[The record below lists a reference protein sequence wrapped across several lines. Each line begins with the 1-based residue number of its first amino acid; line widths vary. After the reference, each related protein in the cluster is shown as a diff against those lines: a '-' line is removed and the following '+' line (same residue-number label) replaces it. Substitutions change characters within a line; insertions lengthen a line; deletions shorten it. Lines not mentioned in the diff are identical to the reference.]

1 MEHNDAHRLCV
12 MSSAPP
18 PIKAVRPIALVREFH
33 AGRGDVDDAVLA
45 NALHIETDAGERLA
59 SLPALLRRFGN
70 QHLAFSSTTF
80 RELREIF
87 RAVTPGSN
95 EIFGDAGAGYGHVVF
110 YGACVAPCRFRA
122 IEILP
127 ARCAAMRRSARR
139 LGLRNVEI
147 VRADAQTQSYDDLA
161 YLFVNSP
168 FFPDAARAFIAKLKS
183 SRRRAPMVIAVNNIV
198 AALRDD
204 GDFIEIDRGLDIAA
218 YRFGIFRLAR
228 DC

>member
-1 MEHNDAHRLCV
+1 
-12 MSSAPP
+12 MSSVKPP
-18 PIKAVRPIALVREFH
+18 LKANRRNALVREFH
-33 AGRGDVDDAVLA
+33 AGSCDVEDAVLTT
-45 NALHIETDAGERLA
+45 ALHIETDADERLA

-70 QHLAFSSTTF
+70 QHLAFSSMTF

-87 RAVTPGSN
+87 HAVTPGNN
-95 EIFGDAGAGYGHVVF
+95 EIFGDVGAGYGHVVF

-147 VRADAQTQSYDDLA
+147 IRADAQSQNYDDLA

-168 FFPDAARAFIAKLKS
+168 FFPDAARQFIAKLKS
-183 SRRRAPMVIAVNNIV
+183 SRRRTPTVIAVNNIV

-204 GDFIEIDRGLDIAA
+204 GDFTEIDRGVDIAS
-218 YRFGIFRLAR
+218 YRFGIFRLGR
-228 DC
+228 

>member
-12 MSSAPP
+12 MSSTQPP
-18 PIKAVRPIALVREFH
+18 RKALRPIALVREFH

-45 NALHIETDAGERLA
+45 NALHIESDAGERLT
-59 SLPALLRRFGN
+59 SLPRLLRRFGN
-70 QHLAFSSTTF
+70 QHIEFSSMTF
-80 RELREIF
+80 HELRRIF
-87 RAVTPGSN
+87 RAVTPGKN

-147 VRADAQTQSYDDLA
+147 VRADAQTQDYDDLA

-183 SRRRAPMVIAVNNIV
+183 SRHRTPTVIAVNNIV

-204 GDFIEIDRGLDIAA
+204 GDFTEIDRGVDIAA
-218 YRFGIFRLAR
+218 YRFGIFRLGR
-228 DC
+228 